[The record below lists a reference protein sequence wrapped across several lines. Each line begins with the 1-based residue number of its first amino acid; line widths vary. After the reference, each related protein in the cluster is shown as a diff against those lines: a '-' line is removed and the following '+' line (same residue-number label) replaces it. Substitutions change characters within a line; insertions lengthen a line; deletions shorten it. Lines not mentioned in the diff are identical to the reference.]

1 MSYIIWIIVGGIS
14 GWIAS
19 KIMNA
24 DQSMGLVANIVVGII
39 GAIIGGTLF
48 TLLTS
53 GDLALTNALNG
64 SNLIGSIV
72 ISVIGS
78 MILIWLLRFFRSS
91 NV

>member
-1 MSYIIWIIVGGIS
+1 MSYIIWIVVGGIS

-19 KIMNA
+19 KLMDA
-24 DQSMGLVANIVVGII
+24 DQSMGLLANIVVGII

-53 GDLALTNALNG
+53 GDLALTNAING